1 MVNNS
6 NYFFSIV
13 IATFNSES
21 TIRECLQSINKQTYK
36 NFEII
41 IIDNCSKDK
50 TIEIIK
56 RFNFKKIKIIIE
68 KDKGIYDAVNKG
80 IIKSEGKIISILH
93 SDDFYYNN
101 NVLKKLHIFFNKY
114 RTEIIYGN
122 LVYVQRRNINTKV
135 RIWKPGN
142 LENNSF
148 NTGWNPPHPS
158 FFVKRNTYKK
168 HGLYKINIGNAADIE
183 LMYRYLVKKKV
194 SQKYVNT
201 FFVKMRYGGKSNKN
215 LAAILKQNI
224 QILKILKINKNIIKI
239 TYFIILKIFNRFKQF
254 LKI

>member
-1 MVNNS
+1 MENNL

-21 TIRECLQSINKQTYK
+21 TIRECLQSINKQSYT

-50 TIEIIK
+50 TVEIIK
-56 RFNFKKIKIIIE
+56 KFKFKKIKIIVE
-68 KDKGIYDAVNKG
+68 KDNGIYDAINKG
-80 IIKSEGKIISILH
+80 IRKSKGNIISILH
-93 SDDFYYNN
+93 SDDFYYNS
-101 NVLKKLHIFFNKY
+101 NVLKKLYTLFNKY

-122 LVYVQRRNINTKV
+122 LVYVQRKNINNNV

-142 LENNSF
+142 LESNNF
-148 NTGWNPPHPS
+148 NAGWNPPHPS
-158 FFVKRNTYKK
+158 FFVKRNTYEKQ
-168 HGLYKINIGNAADIE
+168 GLYKTNIGNAADIE
-183 LMYRYLVKKKV
+183 LMYRYLIKKKV

-215 LAAILKQNI
+215 LTTILKQNV

-239 TYFIILKIFNRFKQF
+239 TYFIILKIFNRFQQF